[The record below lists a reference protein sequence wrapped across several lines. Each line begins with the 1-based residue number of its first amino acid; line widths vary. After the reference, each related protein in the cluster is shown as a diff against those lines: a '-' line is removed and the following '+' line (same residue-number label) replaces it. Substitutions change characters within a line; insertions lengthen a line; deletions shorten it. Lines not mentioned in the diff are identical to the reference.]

1 MAREKL
7 PDRRLSE
14 TFSMETQGGRRYI
27 VTASRFPDGRVA
39 EIFVNTPKKV
49 GNEEDVITR
58 DAAIVCSIALQYGA
72 PLAVI
77 LSALSVDS
85 QGHPA
90 GALGEAL
97 NVLLAQVEA
106 SS

>member
-1 MAREKL
+1 MTREKL

-14 TFSMETQGGRRYI
+14 TFDVEVKNGRRYI

-39 EIFVNTPKKV
+39 EIFVNTPKRV
-49 GNEEDVITR
+49 GSEEDVITR

-72 PLAVI
+72 PLEVI
-77 LSALSVDS
+77 LSALSLDS

-97 NVLLAQVEA
+97 NVLLARAEPP
-106 SS
+106 S

>member
-14 TFSMETQGGRRYI
+14 TFSMQTKGGRRYV

-39 EIFVNTPKKV
+39 EIFVNTPKV

-72 PLAVI
+72 PLEVI
-77 LSALSVDS
+77 LSALSLDS

-97 NVLLAQVEA
+97 NVLLVPAGRA
-106 SS
+106 S